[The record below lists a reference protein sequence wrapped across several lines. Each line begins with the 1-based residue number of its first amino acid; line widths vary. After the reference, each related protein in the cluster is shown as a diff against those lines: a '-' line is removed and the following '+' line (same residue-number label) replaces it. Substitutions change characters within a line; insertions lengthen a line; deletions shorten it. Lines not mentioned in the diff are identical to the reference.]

1 MLVNHCRRAGVK
13 ALATVAC
20 IMSIG
25 ATANAQVLEVS
36 SYRIEAEDCPG
47 CSKPYLSSET
57 EVRDYMESM
66 RQLASDGKG
75 FGSIY
80 GFFKN
85 RRNADKQVVFVD
97 FDAGGDPTFAVCN
110 SDGTVFGIF
119 NDHVYTKQERQA
131 ILARIRYDYRK
142 FNFKITDKEPTDGEY
157 TTLFLGQNDVP
168 VSEDGQFC
176 LGPSNITVFPGGGL
190 SILFGQAEG
199 IDFRNQN
206 MSDNAFADASFW
218 EFLAQLDAL
227 NAEAGFPTNNFGA
240 LSGISPDDFG
250 GDITAAVSFAVTNQS
265 SNTGAHEVGHLLGL
279 RHQNSFGPPG
289 SGLPDT
295 FAVFPE
301 DFVPVFELP
310 DGDFPFQADET
321 ILHTMAS
328 GASVGL
334 PLTGSTITDRFFSER
349 SAVRLAFNERG
360 RVKDEQSVRRWGSD
374 FVPLLPLRT
383 PNTIEMGDN
392 MNARLQVR
400 SVTVEGSIDEVGE
413 VDRYTF
419 FGRAGDMINVELIS
433 VIGEQL
439 SFEEGI
445 LGQVRVYKLNWDGSE
460 ELIAENKQSF
470 ESLFDAE
477 IFDAILPAWGFYAVE
492 VAAPDEFFPVDLDGD
507 FVLDPLPISTA
518 GGAPELLTG
527 QYSALIY
534 TFRADHG
541 RGDDD

>member
-360 RVKDEQSVRRWGSD
+360 RVKDEQSVRRWGND

-383 PNTIEMGDN
+383 QAGAQQIMLFAEPLAHERRTEPLDARPLTGGADPLAARAEMRAPTQAAATNTVNDLRVLANAAARDAETMERVGATGDRLSDTARTAADLASMAEAFRTLPPKRYLDQVADHLEQRLLDAPNTP
-392 MNARLQVR
+392 NAPAYRALLAKA
-400 SVTVEGSIDEVGE
+400 
-413 VDRYTF
+413 
-419 FGRAGDMINVELIS
+419 RAGRDTARP
-433 VIGEQL
+433 G
-439 SFEEGI
+439 
-445 LGQVRVYKLNWDGSE
+445 
-460 ELIAENKQSF
+460 
-470 ESLFDAE
+470 
-477 IFDAILPAWGFYAVE
+477 
-492 VAAPDEFFPVDLDGD
+492 AAQRSG
-507 FVLDPLPISTA
+507 
-518 GGAPELLTG
+518 
-527 QYSALIY
+527 
-534 TFRADHG
+534 
-541 RGDDD
+541 